1 MSQYRDDRDALRLRV
16 ETLEAKLRERD
27 AALEARDAEISER
40 EAEIERLRQA
50 VGKHGGGLEGTPP
63 NSTARVLVV
72 AGIAFAVL
80 VMGGMTV
87 GLVALL
93 TSAPEVP
100 LPQPPPA
107 PPPMEVAPESP
118 QSLAAP
124 MPLPAPSPSGTYTQA
139 ILKEMREASPRV
151 RACYQKEL
159 AKDPELSIRLT
170 TTFDIEADGSV
181 NRVSLSKLDPER
193 SELNTCIINILK
205 TLKFPPPESG
215 KTTVN
220 TPFVLTPRSVNGDTQ
235 GF

>member
-1 MSQYRDDRDALRLRV
+1 MSQYRDEREAMRLRV

-27 AALEARDAEISER
+27 AALAARETELSER
-40 EAEIERLRQA
+40 EAEIERLRKA
-50 VGKHGGGLEGTPP
+50 AGKHGGGLEGTPP

-87 GLVALL
+87 GLVAMQ
-93 TSAPEVP
+93 TSAEEVAPP
-100 LPQPPPA
+100 LPAP
-107 PPPMEVAPESP
+107 PPPMEVAPESL

-139 ILKEMREASPRV
+139 ILKKVREASPRV

-159 AKDPELSIRLT
+159 AKDPELSIRIMT
-170 TTFDIEADGSV
+170 TLDIEADGSV
-181 NRVSLSKLDPER
+181 SRVSLSKVDPER
-193 SELNTCIINILK
+193 SELNTCITNILK

-220 TPFVLTPRSVNGDTQ
+220 TPFVLTPGSVNGDMQ

>member
-1 MSQYRDDRDALRLRV
+1 MSQYRDEREAMRLRV

-27 AALEARDAEISER
+27 AALAARETELSER
-40 EAEIERLRQA
+40 EAEIERLRKA
-50 VGKHGGGLEGTPP
+50 AGKHGGGIEGTPP

-100 LPQPPPA
+100 LPLPQPA

-139 ILKEMREASPRV
+139 ILKKVREASPRV

-159 AKDPELSIRLT
+159 TKDPDASLMIT
-170 TTFDIEADGSV
+170 ATFDIEADGSV
-181 NRVSLSKLDPER
+181 SRVSLSKLNPER

-220 TPFVLTPRSVNGDTQ
+220 TPFVLTPGSVNGDMQ